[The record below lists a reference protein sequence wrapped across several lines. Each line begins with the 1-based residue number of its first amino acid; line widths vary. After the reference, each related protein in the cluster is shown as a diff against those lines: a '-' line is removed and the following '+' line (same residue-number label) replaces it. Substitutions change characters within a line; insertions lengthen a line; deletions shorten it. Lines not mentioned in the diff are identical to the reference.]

1 MPLNIVL
8 RTSPPSAHYHNVRY
22 LLAAVACAVC
32 LSAAAPDADIER
44 DIRARFAKS
53 KISANGFE
61 VRVRNGTAVLTGRT
75 EVIQHK
81 GVATR
86 LAKSGGATKVD
97 NRIEI
102 SAAAR
107 SKASTHLSRV
117 RQNPRSEATKE
128 KPPEKEEPA
137 PPPVRRAV
145 VKH

>member
-1 MPLNIVL
+1 
-8 RTSPPSAHYHNVRY
+8 VRF
-22 LLAAVACAVC
+22 LIAAVLCAVC
-32 LSAAAPDADIER
+32 LSAATPDADIER

-53 KISANGFE
+53 KISSNGFE
-61 VRVRNGTAVLTGRT
+61 VRVRNGTATLTGRT

-86 LAKSGGATKVD
+86 LAKSGGASKVD

-107 SKASTHLSRV
+107 SKASTQLSRV
-117 RQNPRSEATKE
+117 RQTHRAEAPPS
-128 KPPEKEEPA
+128 KPEPKEELA

>member
-1 MPLNIVL
+1 ML
-8 RTSPPSAHYHNVRY
+8 
-22 LLAAVACAVC
+22 ACAVC
-32 LSAAAPDADIER
+32 LSAAASDADIER
-44 DIRARFAKS
+44 DIRARFSKS

-61 VRVRNGTAVLTGRT
+61 VHVRNGTAVITGRT

-86 LAKSGGATKVD
+86 LAKSGGATKVE

-102 SAAAR
+102 SAGAR
-107 SKASTHLSRV
+107 SKAAKQLSRV
-117 RQNPRSEATKE
+117 RPTAQSQPPPK
-128 KPPEKEEPA
+128 PEKNGDELA

>member
-1 MPLNIVL
+1 M
-8 RTSPPSAHYHNVRY
+8 
-22 LLAAVACAVC
+22 C

-44 DIRARFAKS
+44 DIRARLAKS
-53 KISANGFE
+53 KISSNGFE
-61 VRVRNGTAVLTGRT
+61 VRVRNGTATLTGRT

-86 LAKSGGATKVD
+86 LAKASGASKVD

-117 RQNPRSEATKE
+117 RQTPSTKAPAS
-128 KPPEKEEPA
+128 KPEQKEELA